1 MIQISAN
8 INYKTELNLLT
19 KRLSIFNNKIEQEWP
34 NLNIEIL
41 KLKMEKLFNLKVN
54 FSLKK

>member
-54 FSLKK
+54 FS